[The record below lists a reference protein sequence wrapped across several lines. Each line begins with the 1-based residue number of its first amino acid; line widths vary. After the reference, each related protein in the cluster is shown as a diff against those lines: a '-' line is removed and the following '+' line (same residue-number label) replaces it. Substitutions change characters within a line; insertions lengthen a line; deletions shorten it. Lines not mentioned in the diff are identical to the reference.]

1 MNRFYQFILFLYVL
15 PFIPIGI
22 TDAATWVE
30 DFNTPSLRSWVKHD
44 KQEKSTWQPEGGKLD
59 VWIQPPPPPGVYD
72 LYALQFVGFEFEV
85 DELNVQLKFLEKR
98 NTSVGI
104 LLGQYDGTGE
114 IYDSTIIII
123 HTDFH
128 GKKFVI
134 PERFEVNPIVRNEI
148 LVPLPPNVMEIS
160 FDRGDFEVFGEENF
174 SIKYNVP
181 QLRTINCIGIASIV
195 GLGRGVIAHF
205 VLDDFV
211 VSGPDVPK
219 KGTLEVRPNDKVTV
233 LWGDLK
239 QR

>member
-1 MNRFYQFILFLYVL
+1 MNRYCQFILFLYML
-15 PFIPIGI
+15 PFIPTGI
-22 TDAATWVE
+22 TNAATWVE

-44 KQEKSTWQPEGGKLD
+44 EHEKSTWQPEGGKLD

-85 DELNVQLKFLEKR
+85 DALNVQLKFLEER

-104 LLGQYDGTGE
+104 LLGQYDGTGK
-114 IYDSTIIII
+114 IYDSTIIFL
-123 HTDFH
+123 HTDFF
-128 GKKFVI
+128 GEKFVI
-134 PERFEVNPIVRNEI
+134 PERFDIKPIVRNEI

-160 FDRGDFEVFGEENF
+160 FDRGNFEVFGEGNF

-195 GLGRGVIAHF
+195 GLGQGVIAHF

-211 VSGPDVPK
+211 VSGHDVPK
-219 KGTLEVRPNDKVTV
+219 KGTLEVRPNDKVAV
-233 LWGDLK
+233 LWGKLK